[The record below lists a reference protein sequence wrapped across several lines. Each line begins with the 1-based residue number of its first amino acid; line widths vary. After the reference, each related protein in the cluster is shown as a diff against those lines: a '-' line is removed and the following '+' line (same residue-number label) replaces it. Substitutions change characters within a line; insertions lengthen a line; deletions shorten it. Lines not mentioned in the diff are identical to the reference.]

1 LSGATGAHP
10 DGIWLGL
17 PVHADAPWSS
27 VRLPEPAMPSFYLVV
42 TTLLRISL
50 GLLDYASRF
59 SDSDFLVVTPTM
71 SNTVIDFDADAAKT
85 ISGFD
90 GMR

>member
-1 LSGATGAHP
+1 M
-10 DGIWLGL
+10 
-17 PVHADAPWSS
+17 
-27 VRLPEPAMPSFYLVV
+27 RSFYLIV
-42 TTLLRISL
+42 TTLLLISL

-71 SNTVIDFDADAAKT
+71 PNTVIDVDADAVNT

>member
-1 LSGATGAHP
+1 
-10 DGIWLGL
+10 
-17 PVHADAPWSS
+17 
-27 VRLPEPAMPSFYLVV
+27 MPSFYLAV
-42 TTLLRISL
+42 TTLLLISL

-59 SDSDFLVVTPTM
+59 SNSDFLVVVTPTM
-71 SNTVIDFDADAAKT
+71 SNTASDLDADAAT

>member
-1 LSGATGAHP
+1 
-10 DGIWLGL
+10 
-17 PVHADAPWSS
+17 VQDA
-27 VRLPEPAMPSFYLVV
+27 RRRRAFAEPAMRSFYLIV
-42 TTLLRISL
+42 TTLLLISL

-71 SNTVIDFDADAAKT
+71 PNTVIDVDADAANT